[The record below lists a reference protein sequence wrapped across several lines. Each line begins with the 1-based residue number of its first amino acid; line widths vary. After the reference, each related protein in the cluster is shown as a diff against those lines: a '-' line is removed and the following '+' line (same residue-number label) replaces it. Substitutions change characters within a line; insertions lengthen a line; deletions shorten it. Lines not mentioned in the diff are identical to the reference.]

1 MKTATAAKPI
11 TLPTAN
17 RLDHACKKFW
27 RSRYLLLMLLPALIW
42 YIVFMYA
49 PMYGAQ
55 IAFRDF
61 SPVLGITGS
70 KWVGFKYFIQFF
82 KSEYFGRLIKNTLG
96 ISLYS
101 IIVGFPIPIILA
113 LLINEVRGKFF
124 KRSVQTVVYLPH
136 FISAV
141 VVVSILSALLS
152 PSSGLI
158 NQLITAFGGT
168 PIHFMA
174 EPKYFKTIYVLSD
187 IWQSAGYGSIV
198 YMAAL
203 TGIDPSLYEAATVDG
218 ASKWD
223 KLIHITLPGL
233 LPTIIIMLILR
244 MGSIFSVGYEKI
256 MLMYN
261 PATYETADVI
271 STYVYRRAFESG
283 DYSFSAAVGLFNS
296 VINFTIIVLFNNVS
310 FWPKG
315 FTTSMYEKVLKD
327 ASIWTGY
334 LNTILYTVL
343 GTLIS
348 VTLTACAAYPLSRKD
363 LFGRN
368 VFISLF
374 IFTMFFNGGM
384 IPTYLIIQKL
394 GMLNKI
400 WALVLPSAIST
411 YNMIIMRTFF
421 ENTIPN
427 ELIEAAALDGCNDIT
442 TFFRI
447 VLPLSGAVFA
457 VMALFYGV
465 AQWNSWFP
473 ALLYIRDRSLYPLQ
487 MILREVLIQ
496 SDIGNMAG
504 STGDVEVIGDGLK
517 YATMVVSTL
526 PIMCLYPFLQKYFVA
541 GVTIGAVKG

>member
-70 KWVGFKYFIQFF
+70 KWVGFKYFTQFF

-218 ASKWD
+218 AGRFAKMWYITIPELIPTFCVLLLMSIANILSNGMEQYMVFSNAMNWEKIQVLD
-223 KLIHITLPGL
+223 LYVYNLGIGKGLIPLSTVIGMVKSIVSVILLFAANGVSKLIRGE
-233 LPTIIIMLILR
+233 
-244 MGSIFSVGYEKI
+244 SIV
-256 MLMYN
+256 
-261 PATYETADVI
+261 
-271 STYVYRRAFESG
+271 
-283 DYSFSAAVGLFNS
+283 
-296 VINFTIIVLFNNVS
+296 
-310 FWPKG
+310 
-315 FTTSMYEKVLKD
+315 
-327 ASIWTGY
+327 
-334 LNTILYTVL
+334 
-343 GTLIS
+343 
-348 VTLTACAAYPLSRKD
+348 
-363 LFGRN
+363 
-368 VFISLF
+368 
-374 IFTMFFNGGM
+374 
-384 IPTYLIIQKL
+384 
-394 GMLNKI
+394 
-400 WALVLPSAIST
+400 
-411 YNMIIMRTFF
+411 
-421 ENTIPN
+421 
-427 ELIEAAALDGCNDIT
+427 
-442 TFFRI
+442 
-447 VLPLSGAVFA
+447 
-457 VMALFYGV
+457 
-465 AQWNSWFP
+465 
-473 ALLYIRDRSLYPLQ
+473 
-487 MILREVLIQ
+487 
-496 SDIGNMAG
+496 
-504 STGDVEVIGDGLK
+504 
-517 YATMVVSTL
+517 
-526 PIMCLYPFLQKYFVA
+526 
-541 GVTIGAVKG
+541 

>member
-1 MKTATAAKPI
+1 MI
-11 TLPTAN
+11 YCC
-17 RLDHACKKFW
+17 D
-27 RSRYLLLMLLPALIW
+27 
-42 YIVFMYA
+42 
-49 PMYGAQ
+49 
-55 IAFRDF
+55 
-61 SPVLGITGS
+61 
-70 KWVGFKYFIQFF
+70 
-82 KSEYFGRLIKNTLG
+82 FGRVIVEIRIDGIEAVILGFFLYGVLINFVNFICSAFTICG
-96 ISLYS
+96 DRCFLYES
-101 IIVGFPIPIILA
+101 AVIILA

-296 VINFTIIVLFNNVS
+296 VINFTIIVLFNKFSKKISEVS
-310 FWPKG
+310 LW
-315 FTTSMYEKVLKD
+315 
-327 ASIWTGY
+327 
-334 LNTILYTVL
+334 
-343 GTLIS
+343 
-348 VTLTACAAYPLSRKD
+348 
-363 LFGRN
+363 
-368 VFISLF
+368 
-374 IFTMFFNGGM
+374 
-384 IPTYLIIQKL
+384 
-394 GMLNKI
+394 
-400 WALVLPSAIST
+400 
-411 YNMIIMRTFF
+411 
-421 ENTIPN
+421 
-427 ELIEAAALDGCNDIT
+427 
-442 TFFRI
+442 
-447 VLPLSGAVFA
+447 
-457 VMALFYGV
+457 
-465 AQWNSWFP
+465 
-473 ALLYIRDRSLYPLQ
+473 
-487 MILREVLIQ
+487 
-496 SDIGNMAG
+496 
-504 STGDVEVIGDGLK
+504 
-517 YATMVVSTL
+517 
-526 PIMCLYPFLQKYFVA
+526 
-541 GVTIGAVKG
+541 

>member
-1 MKTATAAKPI
+1 
-11 TLPTAN
+11 
-17 RLDHACKKFW
+17 
-27 RSRYLLLMLLPALIW
+27 
-42 YIVFMYA
+42 MYA

-101 IIVGFPIPIILA
+101 IIVSFPIPIILA

-296 VINFTIIVLFNNVS
+296 VINFTIIVLFNKFSKKISEVS
-310 FWPKG
+310 LW
-315 FTTSMYEKVLKD
+315 
-327 ASIWTGY
+327 
-334 LNTILYTVL
+334 
-343 GTLIS
+343 
-348 VTLTACAAYPLSRKD
+348 
-363 LFGRN
+363 
-368 VFISLF
+368 
-374 IFTMFFNGGM
+374 
-384 IPTYLIIQKL
+384 
-394 GMLNKI
+394 
-400 WALVLPSAIST
+400 
-411 YNMIIMRTFF
+411 
-421 ENTIPN
+421 
-427 ELIEAAALDGCNDIT
+427 
-442 TFFRI
+442 
-447 VLPLSGAVFA
+447 
-457 VMALFYGV
+457 
-465 AQWNSWFP
+465 
-473 ALLYIRDRSLYPLQ
+473 
-487 MILREVLIQ
+487 
-496 SDIGNMAG
+496 
-504 STGDVEVIGDGLK
+504 
-517 YATMVVSTL
+517 
-526 PIMCLYPFLQKYFVA
+526 
-541 GVTIGAVKG
+541 

>member
-244 MGSIFSVGYEKI
+244 MGSIFSVGYEEI

-296 VINFTIIVLFNNVS
+296 VINFTIIVLFNKFSKKISEVS
-310 FWPKG
+310 LW
-315 FTTSMYEKVLKD
+315 
-327 ASIWTGY
+327 
-334 LNTILYTVL
+334 
-343 GTLIS
+343 
-348 VTLTACAAYPLSRKD
+348 
-363 LFGRN
+363 
-368 VFISLF
+368 
-374 IFTMFFNGGM
+374 
-384 IPTYLIIQKL
+384 
-394 GMLNKI
+394 
-400 WALVLPSAIST
+400 
-411 YNMIIMRTFF
+411 
-421 ENTIPN
+421 
-427 ELIEAAALDGCNDIT
+427 
-442 TFFRI
+442 
-447 VLPLSGAVFA
+447 
-457 VMALFYGV
+457 
-465 AQWNSWFP
+465 
-473 ALLYIRDRSLYPLQ
+473 
-487 MILREVLIQ
+487 
-496 SDIGNMAG
+496 
-504 STGDVEVIGDGLK
+504 
-517 YATMVVSTL
+517 
-526 PIMCLYPFLQKYFVA
+526 
-541 GVTIGAVKG
+541 